1 MGPQRELAGGPA
13 SAGAGAA
20 GGEQGSVLEC
30 CPAARRHSPAQASIT
45 HFTSYHHNISH
56 SSRDAG
62 RGWRRWRA
70 WAAPP
75 PTTPPPWTCLSSAA
89 PLATRRCAA
98 LTDGGCLVARVWVQA
113 VPRALVGE
121 VGSTPGSGIERKG
134 RRFSDAGLRCP
145 PAQLSA
151 AQLTSQRARAPCP
164 PRPPARPPTRAQK
177 LEGRCRKD
185 GPQAA
190 FTRLEHTEVPAL
202 RAHVH
207 DTARRCAH
215 VSCVVPAAGGRAP
228 RGAAAAGQ
236 GWGVGRRKGAGAG
249 VGAAA
254 GAAAGAQPWRS
265 LPAPW
270 GQPWGQPWGRPRS
283 RSRSCSRRPCHAPS
297 FSPAGAASTRRA
309 PWPPPSAPLCRPPR
323 CCCWT
328 RALSWT
334 RRRGPTCAAPLT
346 RRWAVPA
353 PTFWQAVAAPTVSV
367 GTARDARP
375 AGGQQRCYH
384 APPHP
389 TPPHRRTRAGGGAPG
404 AAAGAADLLGGAP
417 GGSGASGRAG
427 AAPGGGGLPG

>member
-1 MGPQRELAGGPA
+1 MEWVGPQRELAGGPA

-164 PRPPARPPTRAQK
+164 PRPPARLPTRAQK

-283 RSRSCSRRPCHAPS
+283 RSRSCSRRPCPLLLLACRGRIHAARSLATAVSS
-297 FSPAGAASTRRA
+297 FVSSTALLLLDAGAELDEEAGADVRRA
-309 PWPPPSAPLCRPPR
+309 
-323 CCCWT
+323 
-328 RALSWT
+328 
-334 RRRGPTCAAPLT
+334 
-346 RRWAVPA
+346 
-353 PTFWQAVAAPTVSV
+353 F
-367 GTARDARP
+367 DA
-375 AGGQQRCYH
+375 QV
-384 APPHP
+384 
-389 TPPHRRTRAGGGAPG
+389 
-404 AAAGAADLLGGAP
+404 
-417 GGSGASGRAG
+417 GGSSTYVLASSGSAYCFGGNGA
-427 AAPGGGGLPG
+427 